1 MHHCFSILGDVT
13 LTSAVT
19 TLIET
24 LLCMF
29 GGHNFIKL
37 FRNTFMKLCPPNMH
51 SKVLCMFG
59 GHNFIKLFSKQFYE
73 IMPSKHAQ

>member
-13 LTSAVT
+13 LTSAVK

-37 FRNTFMKLCPPNMH
+37 F
-51 SKVLCMFG
+51 SK
-59 GHNFIKLFSKQFYE
+59 KFYE